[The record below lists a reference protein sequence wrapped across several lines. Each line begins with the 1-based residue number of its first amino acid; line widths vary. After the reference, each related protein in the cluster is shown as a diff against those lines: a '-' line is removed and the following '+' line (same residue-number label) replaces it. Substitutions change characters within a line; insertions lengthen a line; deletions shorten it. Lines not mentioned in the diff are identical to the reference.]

1 LGRSILVADS
11 YLGVRLDILRRS
23 QNPDG
28 GWSYYRGKQSWLEPT
43 FYGALVLHGDP
54 AADRA
59 WALIKS
65 WQRPDGSWPP
75 TVGAAISGWGTAL
88 CLTLAH
94 IRSDVDGTFLKG
106 VAYLL
111 KTAGTESEI
120 WRRALAKFGLVDPG
134 RNLSLKGWPWKE
146 GTSSWVEPTAHTL
159 IALKKAYG
167 VIPAPEVAERVRS
180 GEALLLDVRCKDGG
194 WNYGSAWTLGEDQRS
209 YPETTALALLGLQ
222 GRAEAGRSVE
232 LAKSWLRETPSTLAR
247 AWITI
252 ALRLYGGEVPDTTS
266 RSVGLGSPDLM
277 VVALEALGAAEGN
290 YRFLETKA
298 AGSKTKAAGSKT
310 EAAG

>member
-1 LGRSILVADS
+1 VADS
-11 YLGVRLDILRRS
+11 YLGVRLDVLRRS

-28 GWSYYRGKQSWLEPT
+28 GWSYYTGKRSWLEPT

-59 WALIKS
+59 WSLIKS
-65 WQRPDGSWPP
+65 WQQPDGSWPP
-75 TVGAAISGWGTAL
+75 TAGAAISGWGAAL
-88 CLTLAH
+88 CLTMAQ
-94 IRSDVDGTFLKG
+94 IRGEIDGTFLKG
-106 VAYLL
+106 LAYLL

-134 RNLSLKGWPWKE
+134 RNLSLKGWPWKQ

-159 IALKKAYG
+159 IALKKAYTAL
-167 VIPAPEVAERVRS
+167 PAPEVAERIRS
-180 GEALLLDVRCKDGG
+180 GQALLLDVRCKDGG

-222 GRAEAGRSVE
+222 GRAEAAGSVD
-232 LAKSWLRETPSTLAR
+232 LAKGWLQETPSSLAR

-252 ALRLYGGEVPDTTS
+252 ALRLHGIGVPNTNS
-266 RSVGLGSPDLM
+266 PLKGSGSPDLM
-277 VVALEALGAAEGN
+277 VVALEALGAPEGN
-290 YRFLETKA
+290 YRLL
-298 AGSKTKAAGSKT
+298 KT

>member
-1 LGRSILVADS
+1 MADS
-11 YLGVRLDILRRS
+11 YLGVRLDVLRRS

-28 GWSYYRGKQSWLEPT
+28 GWSYYTGKRSWLEPT

-59 WALIKS
+59 WSLIKS
-65 WQRPDGSWPP
+65 WQQPDGSWPP
-75 TVGAAISGWGTAL
+75 TAGAAISGWGAAL
-88 CLTLAH
+88 CLTMAQ
-94 IRSDVDGTFLKG
+94 IRGEIDGTFLKG
-106 VAYLL
+106 LAYLL

-134 RNLSLKGWPWKE
+134 RNLSLKGWPWKQ

-159 IALKKAYG
+159 IALKKAYTAL
-167 VIPAPEVAERVRS
+167 PAPEVTERIRS
-180 GEALLLDVRCKDGG
+180 GQALLLDVRCKDGG

-222 GRAEAGRSVE
+222 GRAEAAGSVD
-232 LAKSWLRETPSTLAR
+232 LAKGWLQETPSSLAR

-252 ALRLYGGEVPDTTS
+252 ALRLHGIGVPNTNS
-266 RSVGLGSPDLM
+266 PLRGSGSPDLM
-277 VVALEALGAAEGN
+277 VVALEALGAPEGN
-290 YRFLETKA
+290 YRLL
-298 AGSKTKAAGSKT
+298 KT